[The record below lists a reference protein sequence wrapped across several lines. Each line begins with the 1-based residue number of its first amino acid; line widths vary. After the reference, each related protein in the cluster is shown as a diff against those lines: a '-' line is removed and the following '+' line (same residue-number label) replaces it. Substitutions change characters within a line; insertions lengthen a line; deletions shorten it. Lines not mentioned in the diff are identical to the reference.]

1 MNQATHF
8 LDGSHIY
15 GAKISKAN
23 ALREFVGGRLLTSD
37 KDGRAFLPHAANAKQ
52 LCQVNSDKT
61 DCYKAGDTRVN
72 MHPHLTAMHTFWTR
86 EHNRI
91 AKVLEDLN
99 PHWDDE
105 RIYQEARGIVVAEIQ
120 HITYQYWLPLVI
132 GKREVHISY
141 HNQLFLNEKRNS
153 CQTK

>member
-15 GAKISKAN
+15 GATVSKAN

-37 KDGRAFLPHAANAKQ
+37 KDGRAFLPHASNAKQ

-91 AKVLEDLN
+91 AEVLEDLN

-132 GKREVHISY
+132 GK
-141 HNQLFLNEKRNS
+141 Q
-153 CQTK
+153 